1 MTNGIIKDFK
11 GWNLITEAEDSS
23 TGIYTGT
30 QSASTSVYTGATP
43 GQSAP
48 ASTGSADSGS
58 ADSGSADSSAVDS
71 GSADSGSADAEVA
84 DSSDILDKE
93 SMLSGAADGKLTT
106 DDIKK
111 IQAVVFGVFLTDTKT
126 CDGNVGPVTVT
137 KIKEFRTKY
146 EITGDDEVEPN
157 QTTVG
162 PLTLAKI
169 SELIKTG

>member
-11 GWNLITEAEDSS
+11 GWNLITEAEDTS

-30 QSASTSVYTGATP
+30 QASSASVYTGAAP

-48 ASTGSADSGS
+48 ASTASADTGSADTGS
-58 ADSGSADSSAVDS
+58 ADT
-71 GSADSGSADAEVA
+71 
-84 DSSDILDKE
+84 SDILDKE
-93 SMLSGAADGKLTT
+93 SMLSGAADGKLTN

-126 CDGNVGPVTVT
+126 CDGNVGPVTVN

-146 EITGDDEVEPN
+146 EITGDDAVEPN

>member
-58 ADSGSADSSAVDS
+58 TDSSAVDS
-71 GSADSGSADAEVA
+71 GSADSGSTDAKVA